1 MHERPLST
9 LEHAGPQQQGE
20 HRKLDRNKFMMAVTD
35 ERIKQRIFTYL
46 VGRTTFPVL
55 HLEQNKST
63 IWINTR
69 ISWYYFCV
77 CDHNV
82 RILKYTRGG
91 SCEHKYVP
99 RSANGSLHDRSKDST
114 HVWYCLGVFD
124 LTFPQRVRGLRRAGS
139 VDEEPTRLHRA
150 LDICTRNVTFCCTCI
165 L

>member
-1 MHERPLST
+1 MYMYMCMERPLNT
-9 LEHAGPQQQGE
+9 LEHAGTQQQGE

-35 ERIKQRIFTYL
+35 ERIKQRTFTYL
-46 VGRTTFPVL
+46 VGRTRFPVL

-91 SCEHKYVP
+91 SCEHKCVP
-99 RSANGSLHDRSKDST
+99 RSANGSLHDRKQRFYT
-114 HVWYCLGVFD
+114 CLILFRSVRSN
-124 LTFPQRVRGLRRAGS
+124 FP
-139 VDEEPTRLHRA
+139 PTSSWPTKSWLS
-150 LDICTRNVTFCCTCI
+150 
-165 L
+165 